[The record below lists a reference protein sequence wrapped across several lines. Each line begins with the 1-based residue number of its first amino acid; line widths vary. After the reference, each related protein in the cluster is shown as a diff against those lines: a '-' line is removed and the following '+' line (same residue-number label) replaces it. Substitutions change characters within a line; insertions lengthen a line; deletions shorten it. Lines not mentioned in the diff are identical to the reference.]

1 MHPSGAAAD
10 VLAVK
15 FDGYG
20 NTFDMRL
27 EHTTKPFAADFHLDV
42 VDEKGNVET
51 VNIVDLNFVYRGRL
65 VGQGTE
71 GSDVRAQITEKGL
84 TATVTVQG
92 ELYSI
97 EPIGKTNY
105 SHGPSP
111 DDHDGRYNHLITSHR
126 FAEKHPLEHAQCG
139 AKDHAHGGHTGHS
152 YTQDANTD
160 EQDATSTTGAQ
171 RRRRQAPMDF
181 KVQNTCK
188 MSLVADQHFY
198 KNEGAEDQT
207 KNKLNQTVIF
217 VSASV
222 ACVAAVAQIQR
233 SGTLAWSA
241 SHAMVA
247 RSPLIPLPALLTY
260 RLCALVFTTAV
271 SLSYTMSPYVTI
283 SWENLS
289 GSRTIR
295 D

>member
-1 MHPSGAAAD
+1 M
-10 VLAVK
+10 
-15 FDGYG
+15 
-20 NTFDMRL
+20 
-27 EHTTKPFAADFHLDV
+27 
-42 VDEKGNVET
+42 
-51 VNIVDLNFVYRGRL
+51 
-65 VGQGTE
+65 
-71 GSDVRAQITEKGL
+71 
-84 TATVTVQG
+84 
-92 ELYSI
+92 
-97 EPIGKTNY
+97 
-105 SHGPSP
+105 
-111 DDHDGRYNHLITSHR
+111 
-126 FAEKHPLEHAQCG
+126 AEAERPA
-139 AKDHAHGGHTGHS
+139 
-152 YTQDANTD
+152 
-160 EQDATSTTGAQ
+160 
-171 RRRRQAPMDF
+171 RRRSSKTPPAAPR
-181 KVQNTCK
+181 
-188 MSLVADQHFY
+188 SPRYEYGDQWWLDD